1 MFEINPLIMKKKSI
15 IIKTLGIFF
24 FKSKG
29 SVLNNYNSLISPTEI
44 KFRNSNNTRI
54 DQLISDLAPW
64 KYKGEIDRY
73 GGTGDGSYIIPTDL
87 VNKKTILVSG
97 GLGDNNN
104 FEIQLARLGIKGFQ
118 IDNSISKPPK
128 NHKNLNFVSK
138 TLGALD
144 DEESISLK
152 TLIYNVPTNKAV
164 IVKLD
169 IEGGEI
175 EALKNLP
182 KNILQKI
189 TCLSMEL
196 HSISSIGDNNQIL
209 EMLKYLN
216 TSGFRSIYLQA
227 NNGCLTYTMSGYL
240 IPDNIEVTFVKKNKV
255 TKPTLKEVRR
265 IKMLQSKNN
274 SDSPLVNIDH
284 FLFYN
289 V

>member
-1 MFEINPLIMKKKSI
+1 MKKKSI
-15 IIKTLGIFF
+15 ITKTLGVFF

-29 SVLNNYNSLISPTEI
+29 SVLNNYNSLISPKEI
-44 KFRNSNNTRI
+44 KLRNLSSTRI
-54 DQLISDLAPW
+54 DQLISVLAPW

-73 GGTGDGSYIIPTDL
+73 GGAGDGSYIIPTDI
-87 VNKKTILVSG
+87 VNKKSFLVSG

-104 FEIQLARLGIKGFQ
+104 FEIQLARSGIKGFQ

-152 TLIYNVPTNKAV
+152 TLINNVSTNKAV

-175 EALKNLP
+175 EALRNLP

-196 HSISSIGDNNQIL
+196 HSISSLHDDNQIL

-216 TSGFRSIYLQA
+216 RSGFRSIYLQA
-227 NNGCLTYTMSGYL
+227 NNGCLTYIMSGYL
-240 IPDNIEVTFVKKNKV
+240 IPDNMEVTFVKKNRV
-255 TKPTLKEVRR
+255 TKPTLNEISR

-274 SDSPLVNIDH
+274 SNSPLVNIDH

>member
-1 MFEINPLIMKKKSI
+1 MKKKSL
-15 IIKTLGIFF
+15 IIKILGVFF

-29 SVLNNYNSLISPTEI
+29 SVLNNYNSLISPAEI
-44 KFRNSNNTRI
+44 KLRNSSSTKT
-54 DQLISDLAPW
+54 DQLISVLAPW
-64 KYKGEIDRY
+64 KYKGEIDRF
-73 GGTGDGSYIIPTDL
+73 GGIGDGSYILPTDL
-87 VNKKTILVSG
+87 ANKKTFLVSG
-97 GLGDNNN
+97 GLGNNNN

-118 IDNSISKPPK
+118 IDNSINKPPK
-128 NHKNLNFVSK
+128 SHENLNFISK

-144 DEESISLK
+144 GEESISLK
-152 TLIYNVPTNKAV
+152 TLINNVSINKDI

-175 EALKNLP
+175 EALRNLP
-182 KNILQKI
+182 KNALQKI

-196 HSISSIGDNNQIL
+196 HSISSLHNNTQIL
-209 EMLKYLN
+209 EMLNHLKL
-216 TSGFRSIYLQA
+216 SGFRSIYLQA

-240 IPDNIEVTFVKKNKV
+240 IPDNMEVTFVKKNRV
-255 TKPTLKEVRR
+255 TKPTLKEINR

-284 FLFYN
+284 FLFHN

>member
-1 MFEINPLIMKKKSI
+1 MKKKNP
-15 IIKTLGIFF
+15 IIKILGVFF
-24 FKSKG
+24 FKTKG
-29 SVLNNYNSLISPTEI
+29 SVLNNYNSLISPAEI
-44 KFRNSNNTRI
+44 KLRNSSSTKI
-54 DQLISDLAPW
+54 DQLISILAPW
-64 KYKGEIDRY
+64 NYKGEIKRY
-73 GGTGDGSYIIPTDL
+73 GGVGDGSYILPTDI
-87 VNKKTILVSG
+87 VNKKSFLVSG

-104 FEIQLARLGIKGFQ
+104 FEIQLATSGIKGFQ

-128 NHKNLNFVSK
+128 NHKNLNFISK

-144 DEESISLK
+144 AEESISLK
-152 TLIYNVPTNKAV
+152 TLINNVSKNKAV

-175 EALKNLP
+175 EALRNLP

-196 HSISSIGDNNQIL
+196 HSISSLHDNNQIL
-209 EMLKYLN
+209 EMLNHLN
-216 TSGFRSIYLQA
+216 TAGFRCIYLQA

-240 IPDNIEVTFVKKNKV
+240 IPDNIEVTFVKKNRV
-255 TKPTLKEVRR
+255 TKPTPKEIRR

-274 SDSPLVNIDH
+274 SDLPLVNIDH

>member
-1 MFEINPLIMKKKSI
+1 MKKKSL
-15 IIKTLGIFF
+15 IIKTLRVFF
-24 FKSKG
+24 FKSRG

-44 KFRNSNNTRI
+44 KLRNSSSTRI
-54 DQLISDLAPW
+54 DQLISALAPW

-73 GGTGDGSYIIPTDL
+73 GGAGDGSYIIPTDI
-87 VNKKTILVSG
+87 VNKKSFLVSG

-104 FEIQLARLGIKGFQ
+104 FEIQLARSGIKGFQ

-144 DEESISLK
+144 DKESISLK
-152 TLIYNVPTNKAV
+152 TLINNVSKDKS
-164 IVKLD
+164 IGVKLD
-169 IEGGEI
+169 IEGGEL
-175 EALKNLP
+175 EALRNLP
-182 KNILQKI
+182 NNILQRI

-196 HSISSIGDNNQIL
+196 HSISSLHDNNQIL

-240 IPDNIEVTFVKKNKV
+240 IPDNIEVTFVKKNRV
-255 TKPTLKEVRR
+255 TKPTLKEIRR

>member
-1 MFEINPLIMKKKSI
+1 MKKKSLI
-15 IIKTLGIFF
+15 VKILGVIF

-29 SVLNNYNSLISPTEI
+29 SVVNNYSSLISPTEI
-44 KFRNSNNTRI
+44 KLRNSTSTKTN
-54 DQLISDLAPW
+54 QLISVLAPW
-64 KYKGEIDRY
+64 NYKGEIDRY
-73 GGTGDGSYIIPTDL
+73 GGTGDGSYIIPVDI
-87 VNKKTILVSG
+87 VNKKSFLVSG
-97 GLGDNNN
+97 GLGNNNN

-118 IDNSISKPPK
+118 IDNSINKPPK
-128 NHKNLNFVSK
+128 IHKNLNFISK

-144 DEESISLK
+144 GEESISLK
-152 TLIYNVPTNKAV
+152 TLINNVSINKDI

-175 EALKNLP
+175 EALRNLP

-189 TCLSMEL
+189 TCLSMEI
-196 HSISSIGDNNQIL
+196 HSISSLHNNTQIL
-209 EMLKYLN
+209 EMLSHLKL
-216 TSGFRSIYLQA
+216 SGFRSIYLQA

-240 IPDNIEVTFVKKNKV
+240 IPDNMEVTFVKKNRV
-255 TKPTLKEVRR
+255 TKPTLKEIHK

-274 SDSPLVNIDH
+274 TNLALVNIDH

>member
-1 MFEINPLIMKKKSI
+1 MKKKSL
-15 IIKTLGIFF
+15 IIKTLRVFF
-24 FKSKG
+24 FKSRG

-44 KFRNSNNTRI
+44 KLRNSSSTRI
-54 DQLISDLAPW
+54 DQLISALAPW

-73 GGTGDGSYIIPTDL
+73 GGAGDGSYIIPTDI
-87 VNKKTILVSG
+87 VNKKSFLVSG

-104 FEIQLARLGIKGFQ
+104 FEIQLARSGIKGFQ

-144 DEESISLK
+144 DKESISLK
-152 TLIYNVPTNKAV
+152 TLINNVSKDKSIV
-164 IVKLD
+164 VKLD
-169 IEGGEI
+169 IEGGEL
-175 EALKNLP
+175 EALRNLP
-182 KNILQKI
+182 NNILQRI

-196 HSISSIGDNNQIL
+196 HSISSLHDNNQIL

>member
-1 MFEINPLIMKKKSI
+1 MKKKSL
-15 IIKTLGIFF
+15 IIKTLRVFF
-24 FKSKG
+24 FKSRG

-44 KFRNSNNTRI
+44 KLRNSSSTRI
-54 DQLISDLAPW
+54 DQLISALAPW

-73 GGTGDGSYIIPTDL
+73 GGAGDGSYIIPTDI
-87 VNKKTILVSG
+87 VNKKSFLVSG

-104 FEIQLARLGIKGFQ
+104 FEIQLARSGIKGFQ

-144 DEESISLK
+144 DKESISLK
-152 TLIYNVPTNKAV
+152 TLINNVSKDKSIV
-164 IVKLD
+164 VKLD
-169 IEGGEI
+169 IEGGEL
-175 EALKNLP
+175 EALRNLP
-182 KNILQKI
+182 NNILQRI

-196 HSISSIGDNNQIL
+196 HSISSLHDNNQIL

-240 IPDNIEVTFVKKNKV
+240 IPDNIEVTFVKKNRV
-255 TKPTLKEVRR
+255 TKPTLKEIRR

>member
-1 MFEINPLIMKKKSI
+1 VS
-15 IIKTLGIFF
+15 
-24 FKSKG
+24 
-29 SVLNNYNSLISPTEI
+29 
-44 KFRNSNNTRI
+44 
-54 DQLISDLAPW
+54 
-64 KYKGEIDRY
+64 
-73 GGTGDGSYIIPTDL
+73 GDGSYILPTDI
-87 VNKKTILVSG
+87 VNKESFLVSG

-104 FEIQLARLGIKGFQ
+104 FEIQLARSGVKGFQ
-118 IDNSISKPPK
+118 IDNSITKPPK

-144 DEESISLK
+144 DKASISLK
-152 TLIYNVPTNKAV
+152 TLINSVSMNKAV

-175 EALKNLP
+175 EALRSLP
-182 KNILQKI
+182 KNVLQKI

-196 HSISSIGDNNQIL
+196 HSISSLHDNNKIL
-209 EMLKYLN
+209 EMLNRLN
-216 TSGFRSIYLQA
+216 SSGFRSIYLQA

-240 IPDNIEVTFVKKNKV
+240 IPDNMEVTFVKKNRV
-255 TKPTLKEVRR
+255 TKPTLKEIRR

>member
-1 MFEINPLIMKKKSI
+1 MKKKSI
-15 IIKTLGIFF
+15 ITKTLGVFF

-29 SVLNNYNSLISPTEI
+29 SVLNNYNSLISPKEI
-44 KFRNSNNTRI
+44 KLRNLSSTRI
-54 DQLISDLAPW
+54 DQLISVLAPW

-73 GGTGDGSYIIPTDL
+73 GGAGDGSYIIPTDI
-87 VNKKTILVSG
+87 VNKKSFLVSG

-104 FEIQLARLGIKGFQ
+104 FEIQLARSGIKGFQ

-152 TLIYNVPTNKAV
+152 TLINNVSISKAV

-175 EALKNLP
+175 EALRNLP

-196 HSISSIGDNNQIL
+196 HSISSLHDDNQIL

-216 TSGFRSIYLQA
+216 RSGFRSIYLQA
-227 NNGCLTYTMSGYL
+227 NNGCLTYIMSGYL
-240 IPDNIEVTFVKKNKV
+240 IPDNIEVTFVKKNRV
-255 TKPTLKEVRR
+255 TKPTLNEISR

-274 SDSPLVNIDH
+274 SNSPLVNIDH

>member
-1 MFEINPLIMKKKSI
+1 MKKKSI
-15 IIKTLGIFF
+15 IIKTLGVFF

-29 SVLNNYNSLISPTEI
+29 SVLNNYNSLISPKEI
-44 KFRNSNNTRI
+44 KLRNLSSTRI
-54 DQLISDLAPW
+54 DQLISVLAPW

-73 GGTGDGSYIIPTDL
+73 GGAGDGSYIIPTDI
-87 VNKKTILVSG
+87 VNKKSFLVSG
-97 GLGDNNN
+97 GLGGNND
-104 FEIQLARLGIKGFQ
+104 FEIQLARSGIKGFQ

-152 TLIYNVPTNKAV
+152 TLINNVSINKAV

-175 EALKNLP
+175 EALRNLP

-196 HSISSIGDNNQIL
+196 HSISSLHDNNQIL

-216 TSGFRSIYLQA
+216 RSGFRSIYLQA

-240 IPDNIEVTFVKKNKV
+240 IPDNIEVTFVKKNRV
-255 TKPTLKEVRR
+255 TKPTLNEISR

>member
-1 MFEINPLIMKKKSI
+1 MKKKSL
-15 IIKTLGIFF
+15 IIKILGVFF

-44 KFRNSNNTRI
+44 KLRNSSSIKI
-54 DQLISDLAPW
+54 DQLISVLAPW

-73 GGTGDGSYIIPTDL
+73 GGTGDGSYIIPTDI
-87 VNKKTILVSG
+87 VNKKSFLVSG
-97 GLGDNNN
+97 GLGNNNN

-118 IDNSISKPPK
+118 IDNSINKPPK
-128 NHKNLNFVSK
+128 NHANLNFISK

-144 DEESISLK
+144 GEGNISLMN
-152 TLIYNVPTNKAV
+152 LINNAPINKVV

-175 EALKNLP
+175 EALRNLP

-196 HSISSIGDNNQIL
+196 HSISSLHNNTKIL
-209 EMLKYLN
+209 EMLNHLKL
-216 TSGFRSIYLQA
+216 SGFRSIYLQA

-240 IPDNIEVTFVKKNKV
+240 IPDN
-255 TKPTLKEVRR
+255 
-265 IKMLQSKNN
+265 M
-274 SDSPLVNIDH
+274 
-284 FLFYN
+284 
-289 V
+289 

>member
-1 MFEINPLIMKKKSI
+1 MKKKNP
-15 IIKTLGIFF
+15 IIKILGVFF
-24 FKSKG
+24 FKTKG
-29 SVLNNYNSLISPTEI
+29 SVLNNYNSLISPAEI
-44 KFRNSNNTRI
+44 KLRNSSSTKI
-54 DQLISDLAPW
+54 DQLISILAPW
-64 KYKGEIDRY
+64 NYKGEIKRY
-73 GGTGDGSYIIPTDL
+73 GGVGDGSYILPTDI
-87 VNKKTILVSG
+87 VNKKSFLVSG

-104 FEIQLARLGIKGFQ
+104 FEIHLATSGIKGFQ

-128 NHKNLNFVSK
+128 NHKNLNFISK

-144 DEESISLK
+144 AEESISLK
-152 TLIYNVPTNKAV
+152 TLINNVSKNKAV

-175 EALKNLP
+175 EALRNLP

-196 HSISSIGDNNQIL
+196 HSISSLHDNNQIL
-209 EMLKYLN
+209 EMLNHLN
-216 TSGFRSIYLQA
+216 TAGFRCIYLQA

-240 IPDNIEVTFVKKNKV
+240 IPDNIEVTFVKKNRV
-255 TKPTLKEVRR
+255 TKPTLKEIRR

-274 SDSPLVNIDH
+274 PNLQLVNIDH

>member
-1 MFEINPLIMKKKSI
+1 MKKKNP
-15 IIKTLGIFF
+15 IIKILGVFF
-24 FKSKG
+24 FKTKG
-29 SVLNNYNSLISPTEI
+29 SVLNNYNSLISPAEI
-44 KFRNSNNTRI
+44 KLRNSSSTKI
-54 DQLISDLAPW
+54 DQLISILAPW
-64 KYKGEIDRY
+64 NYKGEIKRY
-73 GGTGDGSYIIPTDL
+73 GGVGDGSYILPTDI
-87 VNKKTILVSG
+87 VNKKSFLVSG

-104 FEIQLARLGIKGFQ
+104 FEIQLATSGIKGFQ

-128 NHKNLNFVSK
+128 NHKNLNFISK

-144 DEESISLK
+144 AEESISLK
-152 TLIYNVPTNKAV
+152 TLINNVSINKAV

-175 EALKNLP
+175 EALRNLP

-196 HSISSIGDNNQIL
+196 HSISSLHDNNQIL
-209 EMLKYLN
+209 EMLNHLN
-216 TSGFRSIYLQA
+216 TAGFRCIYLQA

-240 IPDNIEVTFVKKNKV
+240 IPDNIEVTFVKKNRV
-255 TKPTLKEVRR
+255 TKPTLKEIRR
-265 IKMLQSKNN
+265 IKMLQSRNN
-274 SDSPLVNIDH
+274 PDLQLVNIDH

>member
-1 MFEINPLIMKKKSI
+1 MKKKNP
-15 IIKTLGIFF
+15 IIKILGVFF
-24 FKSKG
+24 FKTKG
-29 SVLNNYNSLISPTEI
+29 SVLNNYNSLISPAEI
-44 KFRNSNNTRI
+44 KLRNSSSTKI
-54 DQLISDLAPW
+54 DQLISILAPW
-64 KYKGEIDRY
+64 NYKGEIKRY
-73 GGTGDGSYIIPTDL
+73 GGVGDGSYILPTDI
-87 VNKKTILVSG
+87 VNKKSFLVSG

-104 FEIQLARLGIKGFQ
+104 FEIQLATSGIKGFQ

-128 NHKNLNFVSK
+128 NHKNLSFISK

-144 DEESISLK
+144 AEESISLK
-152 TLIYNVPTNKAV
+152 TLINNVSKNKAV

-169 IEGGEI
+169 IEGGEV
-175 EALKNLP
+175 EALRNLP

-196 HSISSIGDNNQIL
+196 HSISSLHDNNQIL
-209 EMLKYLN
+209 EMLNHLN
-216 TSGFRSIYLQA
+216 TAGFRCIYLQA

-240 IPDNIEVTFVKKNKV
+240 IPDNIEVTFVKKNRV
-255 TKPTLKEVRR
+255 TKPTLKEIRR

-274 SDSPLVNIDH
+274 PDLQLVNIDH

>member
-1 MFEINPLIMKKKSI
+1 MKKKSL
-15 IIKTLGIFF
+15 IIKILGVFF

-44 KFRNSNNTRI
+44 KLRNSSSIKI
-54 DQLISDLAPW
+54 DQLISVLAPW

-73 GGTGDGSYIIPTDL
+73 GGTGDGSYIIPTDI
-87 VNKKTILVSG
+87 VNKKSFLVSG
-97 GLGDNNN
+97 GLGNNNN

-118 IDNSISKPPK
+118 IDNSINKPPK
-128 NHKNLNFVSK
+128 NHANLNFISK

-144 DEESISLK
+144 GEGNISLMN
-152 TLIYNVPTNKAV
+152 LINNAPINKVV

-175 EALKNLP
+175 EALRNLP

-196 HSISSIGDNNQIL
+196 HSISSLHNNTKIL
-209 EMLKYLN
+209 EMLNHLKL
-216 TSGFRSIYLQA
+216 SGFRSIYLQA

-240 IPDNIEVTFVKKNKV
+240 IPDNMEVTFVKKNRV
-255 TKPTLKEVRR
+255 TKPTPKEIHR

-274 SDSPLVNIDH
+274 TDSPLVNIDH
-284 FLFYN
+284 FLFHN

>member
-1 MFEINPLIMKKKSI
+1 MKKKSI
-15 IIKTLGIFF
+15 ITKTLGVFF

-29 SVLNNYNSLISPTEI
+29 SVLNNYNSLISPKEI
-44 KFRNSNNTRI
+44 KLRNLSSTRI
-54 DQLISDLAPW
+54 DQLISVLAPW

-73 GGTGDGSYIIPTDL
+73 GGAGDGSYIIPTDI
-87 VNKKTILVSG
+87 VNKKSFLVSG

-104 FEIQLARLGIKGFQ
+104 FEIQLARSGIKGFQ

-152 TLIYNVPTNKAV
+152 TLINNVSISKAV

-175 EALKNLP
+175 EALRNLP

-196 HSISSIGDNNQIL
+196 HSISSLHDDNQIL

-216 TSGFRSIYLQA
+216 RSGFRSIYLQA
-227 NNGCLTYTMSGYL
+227 NNGCLTYIMSGYL
-240 IPDNIEVTFVKKNKV
+240 IPDNMEVTFVKKNRV
-255 TKPTLKEVRR
+255 TKPTLNEISR

-274 SDSPLVNIDH
+274 SNSPLVNIDH

>member
-1 MFEINPLIMKKKSI
+1 MKKKNL
-15 IIKTLGIFF
+15 IIKTLGVFF
-24 FKSKG
+24 FKSRG
-29 SVLNNYNSLISPTEI
+29 SVLNNYNSLISPKEI
-44 KFRNSNNTRI
+44 KLRNSNSTKI
-54 DQLISDLAPW
+54 DQLISILAPW
-64 KYKGEIDRY
+64 QYRGEIDRY
-73 GGTGDGSYIIPTDL
+73 GGGGDGSYILPTDI
-87 VNKKTILVSG
+87 VNKESFLVSG

-118 IDNSISKPPK
+118 IDNSITKPPK

-144 DEESISLK
+144 DKESISLK
-152 TLIYNVPTNKAV
+152 TLINNVSINKAV

-175 EALKNLP
+175 EALRSLP
-182 KNILQKI
+182 MNILQKI

-196 HSISSIGDNNQIL
+196 HSISSLLDNNKIL
-209 EMLKYLN
+209 EMLKHLN
-216 TSGFRSIYLQA
+216 LSGFRSIYLQA

-240 IPDNIEVTFVKKNKV
+240 IPDNMEATFVKKNRV
-255 TKPTLKEVRR
+255 TKPTLKEIQR

-274 SDSPLVNIDH
+274 SDSTLVNIDH

>member
-1 MFEINPLIMKKKSI
+1 MKKKSLI
-15 IIKTLGIFF
+15 VKILGVIF

-29 SVLNNYNSLISPTEI
+29 SVLNNYSSLISPAEIKLRNSTSTEI
-44 KFRNSNNTRI
+44 
-54 DQLISDLAPW
+54 DQFISVLAPW

-73 GGTGDGSYIIPTDL
+73 GGTEDGSYIIPVDM
-87 VNKKTILVSG
+87 VNKKSFLVSG

-118 IDNSISKPPK
+118 IDNSINKPPK
-128 NHKNLNFVSK
+128 IHKNLNFISK

-144 DEESISLK
+144 GEESISLK
-152 TLIYNVPTNKAV
+152 TLINNVSINKDI

-175 EALKNLP
+175 EALRNLP

-189 TCLSMEL
+189 TCLSMEI
-196 HSISSIGDNNQIL
+196 HSISSLHNNTQIL
-209 EMLKYLN
+209 EMLNHLKL
-216 TSGFRSIYLQA
+216 SGFRSIYLQA

-240 IPDNIEVTFVKKNKV
+240 IPDNMEVTFVKKNRV
-255 TKPTLKEVRR
+255 TKPTLKEIHR

-274 SDSPLVNIDH
+274 TDSPLVNIDH

>member
-1 MFEINPLIMKKKSI
+1 MKKKSI
-15 IIKTLGIFF
+15 IIKTLGVFF

-29 SVLNNYNSLISPTEI
+29 SVLNNYNSLISPKEI
-44 KFRNSNNTRI
+44 KLRNLSSTRI
-54 DQLISDLAPW
+54 DQLISVLAPW

-73 GGTGDGSYIIPTDL
+73 GGAGDGSYIIPTDI
-87 VNKKTILVSG
+87 VNKKSFLVSG

-104 FEIQLARLGIKGFQ
+104 FEIQLARSGIKGFQ
-118 IDNSISKPPK
+118 IDNSIRKPPK

-152 TLIYNVPTNKAV
+152 TLINNVSINKAV

-175 EALKNLP
+175 EALRNLP

-196 HSISSIGDNNQIL
+196 HSISSLHDNNQIL

-216 TSGFRSIYLQA
+216 RSGFRSIYLQA

-240 IPDNIEVTFVKKNKV
+240 IPDNIEVTFVKKNRV
-255 TKPTLKEVRR
+255 TKPTLNEISR

-284 FLFYN
+284 FFIL
-289 V
+289 